1 MSASLLS
8 GAARI
13 ARTPEPRAMLRRF
26 LALDSLVTTANGL
39 AYAAF
44 AAPLGRLL
52 GVGQDLLAALGVLLV
67 LYGAA
72 VGLLAA
78 RRRPRPLAVAAVI
91 DVNCAWAAA
100 SVAALVLWFEPT
112 AAGAVWIPAQ
122 ALVVAA
128 FALSQWLSLRA
139 GAGSVVQ

>member
-1 MSASLLS
+1 M
-8 GAARI
+8 
-13 ARTPEPRAMLRRF
+13 
-26 LALDSLVTTANGL
+26 
-39 AYAAF
+39 
-44 AAPLGRLL
+44 
-52 GVGQDLLAALGVLLV
+52 
-67 LYGAA
+67 
-72 VGLLAA
+72 
-78 RRRPRPLAVAAVI
+78 I

-100 SVAALVLWFEPT
+100 SVAALFLWFEPT

>member
-1 MSASLLS
+1 MSAPLLA

-26 LALDSLVTTANGL
+26 LALDSVVTTANGL
-39 AYAAF
+39 AYVAF

-52 GVGQDLLAALGVLLV
+52 GVGQDLAAALGVLLV

-72 VGLLAA
+72 VGLAA
-78 RRRPRPLAVAAVI
+78 ACRRPPRLAVTAVI
-91 DVNCAWAAA
+91 DINCAWAAA
-100 SVAALVLWFEPT
+100 SVAALFLWFEPT

-128 FALSQWLSLRA
+128 FALSQWLALRA
-139 GAGSVVQ
+139 GAGSEVQ